1 MEYYNLLG
9 LVQEPF
15 STTPDPDFFYRS
27 REHKECLYRLE
38 IALRLQRGLSV
49 ILGNVGTGKTTLCRT
64 FIKILQESN
73 DEFLFRLILDP
84 TFGSEFQFLT
94 SLIELFD
101 IDETPRST
109 LECRNILQNFLYQ
122 KVVVEKKTPVLIIDE
137 GQKLTPSYIEA
148 LRVLLNYE
156 TNKQKMLQLVI
167 FAQHEFLHR
176 LRKQNNFYDRINMGY
191 VINPL
196 NETDTLNLIQFRLEK
211 AGMDNGRIL
220 FPEETVHEIYDFTQ
234 GYPRRIIT
242 LCHDSL
248 IEMLRQEKEQ
258 VDQPLISRLIED
270 RKQWSI

>member
-1 MEYYNLLG
+1 MEYYNLIG

-38 IALRLQRGLSV
+38 ISLRLQRGLSV

-64 FIKILQESN
+64 FIKILQDSN

-101 IDETPRST
+101 IPETPHST

-137 GQKLTPSYIEA
+137 GQKLTPSYIES

-176 LRKQNNFYDRINMGY
+176 LKKQNNFYDRINMGY

-196 NETDTLNLIQFRLEK
+196 NESDTQSLIEFRLKK
-211 AGMDNGRIL
+211 AGLDGDLHL
-220 FPEETVHEIYDFTQ
+220 FADDAIHEIYLYTQ

-242 LCHDSL
+242 ICHDAL

-258 VDQPLISRLIED
+258 VDLPLIRGLIQD
-270 RKQWSI
+270 RKQWNI